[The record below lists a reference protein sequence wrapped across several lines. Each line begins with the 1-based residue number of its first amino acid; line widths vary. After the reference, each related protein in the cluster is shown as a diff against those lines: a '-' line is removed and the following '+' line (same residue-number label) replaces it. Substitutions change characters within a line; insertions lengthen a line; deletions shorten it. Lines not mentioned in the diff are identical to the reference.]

1 MTPTGPRLR
10 TQPQRTDA
18 WYVTASHRVMRPHAN
33 GQREVPFD
41 VGHLRQ
47 VGAAFTARGKPAMHW
62 QIFWDLPAGEV
73 EPCARNARRRLRL
86 FRCAQIPWVS
96 SRRRRSR
103 SADGPE
109 ATSSSEF

>member
-47 VGAAFTARGKPAMHW
+47 VGAAFTACGKPAMHW

-73 EPCARNARRRLRL
+73 ETLCPQCSAETTSVPLR
-86 FRCAQIPWVS
+86 
-96 SRRRRSR
+96 
-103 SADGPE
+103 ADSVGV
-109 ATSSSEF
+109 